1 MASKID
7 ELPCASVAELL
18 LAIAEPLCYFILGQA
33 GCKFRRNV
41 LTCLKYCLLGLKD
54 TLLHSQAS
62 ADIFSQKKM
71 AYIIL
76 GFMCTVYTGRLN
88 ESLIHDF
95 IKLTM
100 L

>member
-62 ADIFSQKKM
+62 ADIFSQKKWHTL
-71 AYIIL
+71 YLVLCVLCIL
-76 GFMCTVYTGRLN
+76 EDLMN
-88 ESLIHDF
+88 P
-95 IKLTM
+95 
-100 L
+100 